1 MLVTSQSPGMLTISS
16 AYAGLMLHST
26 GPAGGYLDTYA
37 TACERI
43 AYVLSMSQ
51 AYAQLMLLV
60 VPTLPLLRNSVL
72 TSTV

>member
-1 MLVTSQSPGMLTISS
+1 MPATSRSLGMLIVSP
-16 AYAGLMLHST
+16 AYAELTLHST

-51 AYAQLMLLV
+51 AYAQLMVLV
-60 VPTLPLLRNSVL
+60 VLTLPLLRNSVL
-72 TSTV
+72 TSIV